1 MNNYSII
8 IAQRAYSSITECVL
22 FVNNVS
28 IEAANHLYDEMIL
41 AINSLP
47 SFPNKYLEIPGLLI
61 RNTKVRKMPVHD
73 GRYVILYKVEN
84 NNVVIYDIIDT
95 RKDSIIARI
104 SR

>member
-8 IAQRAYSSITECVL
+8 ITQRAYSSITECVL

-28 IEAANHLYDEMIL
+28 IEAANHLYDEMMT
-41 AINSLP
+41 AINSLS
-47 SFPNKYLEIPGLLI
+47 SFPNKYPEIPGLLI
-61 RNTKVRKMPVHD
+61 RGIKVRKMPIHD

-84 NNVVIYDIIDT
+84 DNVVIYDIIDT
-95 RKDSIIARI
+95 RKDSVLAKI